1 VHHVRLVLARV
12 LAFLFAASWIV
23 VPGFGAIDLSVTWDP
38 DWPQV
43 LEAGWGLFFTVLVG
57 VAFAGVAVRPGSSG
71 PPVAQ
76 LAVAT
81 LALAVSVVAA
91 SEGPLV
97 WVPVLLALETGT
109 VAWLAGISWRVWTVS
124 RRASVPMLALAAM
137 GVVPWLAYAL
147 DMWSANRDERPDS
160 DITNGIDHYAVQG
173 ALGLALAVLPP
184 LVALRPALTP
194 LVPVCA
200 GISAAYLGL
209 VSLAW
214 QDAAAGF
221 GRAWSV
227 AAIAWGLCLVAVSV
241 VAAVRRSRRAIG

>member
-1 VHHVRLVLARV
+1 MRSVLTRV
-12 LAFLFAASWIV
+12 LAALFAASWIV
-23 VPGFGAIDLSVTWDP
+23 FPGFGVVDLSVTWSS

-57 VAFAGVAVRPGSSG
+57 LAFVAVAVRPGSSG

-91 SEGPLV
+91 REAPLA
-97 WVPVLLALETGT
+97 WVPVVLALETAV
-109 VAWLAGISWRVWTVS
+109 VAWLAGGSKGSWTGS
-124 RRASVPMLALAAM
+124 RGASMPILALAAL

-147 DMWSANRDERPDS
+147 DMWAANRDERPDG
-160 DITNGIDHYAVQG
+160 DITNGIDHYSVQG

-184 LVALRPALTP
+184 LAALRPALIP
-194 LVPVCA
+194 LVPVSA

-209 VSLAW
+209 VSFAW

-221 GRAWSV
+221 GRAWSL
-227 AAIAWGLCLVAVSV
+227 AALAWGLCLVAVPL
-241 VAAVRRSRRAIG
+241 VASVRRSRRAIG